1 MDRTLKYPPFI
12 FVLLISSGIVL
23 AHVLKVGFA
32 FLIFLNFILFLLA
45 FLFSKYLKL
54 YYLFIG
60 LSLIVLGMNCTF
72 EKAKRLKEDLNLG
85 STYFIGRISS
95 FPSEILSPHGTKV
108 RFKFKCDRKIGR
120 QFWFRFDQ
128 TLLVS
133 LPKPDFD
140 LQYGDELLIKG
151 ELKKPQESRNPGSF
165 NTEAY
170 FEREGI
176 FAWVHLKEKRDTLLL
191 ARGKGNFILAFIGK
205 LRWHLIKMI
214 NKNIPPPQNSVV
226 SALLL
231 GDQKNIPFE
240 IKDDF
245 VKSGSAHL
253 LAISGGNIALLSGLL
268 LLFLKWF
275 SFPKRFSYFVTL
287 VALIFYCLLTG
298 WSSSILRATFMAC
311 AYFLGLILKQDGEA
325 MVSFSWSAI
334 FILIFDPFQLFDPGF
349 QFSYIT
355 VFALLTLI
363 PPQEKNISDKFSR
376 TILGKTFF
384 SLKQIFLTSF
394 VAWIGVMPLIAYYFY
409 LWNPVAI
416 LSNIFTV
423 PYFSFVITGGFF
435 WLIFGSLNNFFADTL
450 ALSLDFLTRILIWL
464 CKVFASFPYAYI
476 HVKPPPILA
485 ILLFYGLIF
494 IYIFRNFLKSSVLK
508 FLILI
513 LCIANFLFWKEL
525 LNSETQKLK
534 ITFLDV
540 GHGDSIFFEFPNK
553 GNLLVDC
560 GSGGILDQGRI
571 TIAPFLRSKGINTLD
586 AILITH
592 PHLDHYGGVRYL
604 LNEFKVKRL
613 FDNGDRTSYDY
624 ETIFK
629 NRSLERQILKSGDQ
643 ILGFGEARLDIL
655 YPYKRVLEDPTKGP
669 NDQSIVFKL
678 EVGQFSLLM
687 TGDIEEKAL
696 SQLKCLKEKLKSK
709 ILKIPHHGSYENK
722 SEEEFVTHAQPEA
735 VIISESEN
743 NTYHLPS
750 PLTLN
755 FLKNFGCAL
764 YQTGFCG
771 AIECITDGKSFEI
784 KTRST
789 KN

>member
-1 MDRTLKYPPFI
+1 LNHPPFI
-12 FVLLISSGIVL
+12 FVLLLSFGVAL

-45 FLFSKYLKL
+45 FLFSRFLRL

-60 LSLIVLGMNCTF
+60 LSLILLGMNCTF
-72 EKAKRLKEDLNLG
+72 EKSERLKESLNLD

-95 FPSEILSPHGTKV
+95 FPSEILSPYGTRV
-108 RFKFKCDRKIGR
+108 RFKFKCDKKIGR
-120 QFWFRFDQ
+120 QFWFKFNQ

-151 ELKKPQESRNPGSF
+151 ELKKPQEARNPGSF

-176 FAWVHLKEKRDTLLL
+176 FALVRLKEKRDLLL
-191 ARGKGNFILAFIGK
+191 LSRGKGNFILSFIGK
-205 LRWHLIKMI
+205 LRQDLIKMI

-253 LAISGGNIALLSGLL
+253 LAISGGNIALLSTLL

-275 SFPKRFSYFVTL
+275 SLPKRLSYFVTL
-287 VALIFYCLLTG
+287 LALIFYCLLTG
-298 WSSSILRATFMAC
+298 WSSSILRATFMAV
-311 AYFLGLILKQDGEA
+311 AYLLGLILKQGGEA

-363 PPQEKNISDKFSR
+363 PPQGKNLSDKPLR
-376 TILGKTFF
+376 TILGKIFF

-409 LWNPVAI
+409 LWNPVTI
-416 LSNIFTV
+416 LANILTV
-423 PYFSFVITGGFF
+423 PYFSLVITGGFF
-435 WLIFGSLNNFFADTL
+435 WIIFGSLNDFFADIL
-450 ALSLDFLTRILIWL
+450 GLSLGFLTRTLIWL

-485 ILLFYGLIF
+485 ILLFYALIF
-494 IYIFRNFLKSSVLK
+494 IYIFRDFLKISILR
-508 FLILI
+508 FFILI
-513 LCIANFLFWKEL
+513 LFLANFLFWKEL
-525 LNSETQKLK
+525 LNFDPQKLK

-553 GNLLVDC
+553 ANLLVDC

-592 PHLDHYGGVRYL
+592 PHLDHYGGLNIL
-604 LNEFKVKRL
+604 LKEFKVKRL
-613 FDNGDRTSYDY
+613 FDNGDRTSHDY
-624 ETIFK
+624 ETLFK
-629 NRSLERQILKSGDQ
+629 NRTLDRQILKAGDQ
-643 ILGFGEARLDIL
+643 ILGFGEASMEIF
-655 YPYKRVLEDPTKGP
+655 YPYKSMLDDPTIGP

-678 EVGQFSLLM
+678 ELGQFSLLM
-687 TGDIEEKAL
+687 AGDIEEKAL
-696 SQLKCLKEKLKSK
+696 SQLKYLKEKLKSK

-722 SEEEFVTHAQPEA
+722 SEEEFIIYAEPEA
-735 VIISESEN
+735 AIISESEN

-755 FLKNFGCAL
+755 FLKNFGVDI
-764 YQTGFCG
+764 YQTGLCG
-771 AIECITDGKSFEI
+771 AIECATDGKLYEI
-784 KTRST
+784 KTMIVS
-789 KN
+789 N